1 MTTSSNL
8 DIEHLV
14 ASASAPEVPVNEAFD
29 LIDSC
34 IADQVTID
42 FASDADLT
50 LSTTGDAP
58 QQWQYLSVK
67 LTDTGVVLTTGRNV
81 IVPDNKK
88 TYLIF
93 NSTAHE
99 LTVKTAA
106 GTGIAV
112 SASGVEYLYCDG
124 TNVVAATGGGAALS
138 AIVQDTSP
146 QLGGDLDTNSNMI
159 NESKGSDIASASTLT
174 IPTDGNFF
182 DVTGTTT
189 ITAFSAVSVGTE
201 ITLQFDGALTL
212 THHATDLILP
222 GSANITTAAGDT
234 AIFREYATGDW
245 HCINYKRQSGLP
257 VVGSG
262 VTDTDAVHFSTS
274 AEYSGVSEKATPVNG
289 DYLLIEDS
297 AASYAKKYI
306 QIGNLPGV
314 STPTESLI
322 VPVSDETTDLTTG
335 TAKVTFRM
343 PYAFTLSAVRSSV
356 TTAPTG
362 SELIVDIN
370 ESGTTILSTKLT
382 IDAGEKTSTTAATA
396 AVISDSSLADDAE
409 MTIDI
414 DGVGSTIAGAGL
426 KVTLIG
432 TQS

>member
-1 MTTSSNL
+1 
-8 DIEHLV
+8 
-14 ASASAPEVPVNEAFD
+14 
-29 LIDSC
+29 
-34 IADQVTID
+34 
-42 FASDADLT
+42 
-50 LSTTGDAP
+50 
-58 QQWQYLSVK
+58 LSVK